1 MSNDNPSLS
10 ALQSEI
16 TGILAKSVKSN
27 RDVARGITIIENNF
41 GTGLVVGSSPPV
53 SNESICCRVG
63 ITGSPGVG
71 KSSLVNSLLNF
82 IDLEKTKVAV
92 IAVDPSSQ
100 KSSGALLADR
110 IRVGDNSVLD
120 KIFFRSL
127 ASRGS
132 YGGLVQNIDQIIE
145 FLVCCRFDLVLVET
159 VGVGQNEVE
168 IENTVDVLIHVVDS
182 KVGDSMQIAKAG
194 VMEIGDIFFVNKND
208 MGLNA
213 KYIYELATLA
223 HLKKRYANPSEAI
236 ICGSTFTNEGI
247 SQIIDLISRLTNND
261 FPKRGRVHYE

>member
-1 MSNDNPSLS
+1 MSNENPSLS
-10 ALQSEI
+10 ALQIEI
-16 TGILAKSVKSN
+16 TGILAKSIKSN
-27 RDVARGITIIENNF
+27 RDVARGITIIENNL
-41 GTGLVVGSSPPV
+41 GIRLVVDNSPTVSSD
-53 SNESICCRVG
+53 SNCCRVG

-92 IAVDPSSQ
+92 IAVDPSSR

-110 IRVGDNSVLD
+110 IRVGDNSILD
-120 KIFFRSL
+120 KIYFRSL

-145 FLVCCRFDLVLVET
+145 FLVCCRFDLVLIET

-168 IENTVDVLIHVVDS
+168 IENSVDVLIHVVDS

-208 MGLNA
+208 MGLNTQ
-213 KYIYELATLA
+213 YIDELATLA
-223 HLKKRYANPSEAI
+223 HLKRRYSDPSEAI

-247 SQIIDLISRLTNND
+247 SQIVDLISRLTNND
-261 FPKRGRVHYE
+261 VLKRGRVDYE